1 MELLG
6 PYIFLVYA
14 AYNGEVQSALQ
25 RMTEKK
31 AVEAFTVG
39 RPGVCGVG
47 VVGGPTYGRRIPALT
62 PFPFRHLALRGTHGP
77 RIPTAFS
84 STAEPERPAVEL
96 TAFKASGAASVGTRE
111 PQRRLCTQATAPLSP
126 LNGCVAK
133 AARSNGAASTSASE
147 EPPTRPAL
155 RMP

>member
-1 MELLG
+1 MRLPGSDTHPHPGSVPRG

-14 AYNGEVQSALQ
+14 AYNREVSQGTLAAGGWDVGGGRQGLLAGGSATGPWRSGEGPSPDPGPILQVQSALQ

-62 PFPFRHLALRGTHGP
+62 PFPFRLAPVP
-77 RIPTAFS
+77 RAPGFH
-84 STAEPERPAVEL
+84 PRPSCSWEVARDNPVVL
-96 TAFKASGAASVGTRE
+96 
-111 PQRRLCTQATAPLSP
+111 APP
-126 LNGCVAK
+126 
-133 AARSNGAASTSASE
+133 
-147 EPPTRPAL
+147 
-155 RMP
+155 